1 MSATVFNHVLNRLEL
16 HSKKIY
22 KLLTALAITTLF
34 ITSFHFFGS
43 TQDDITT
50 TFRKEESGPSFLPS
64 REILRY
70 LKRERNIDQQY
81 HLYKDESGVELLDFN
96 REEIKVIQPEV
107 IDHIYENIDIYSV
120 DWSRFAYVLYATS
133 STAMCNA
140 MMMLSELK
148 RFGSRAKRVMIV
160 NREFLDEAT
169 NPKEYKSLT
178 TFAKDYDV
186 KLKPAGVIQVGGG
199 SSYWLSSFTKLLVFN
214 ETEYDRVIYMD
225 SDAVL
230 TRSHFDEL
238 FFLPPC
244 KIAVPTGYWLVKD
257 KLLREKLS
265 EKYNPN
271 DYGFKPLTKSQRRTK
286 VSQFVND
293 HINAFVDPE
302 SEHLPIQRAEFAAAL
317 DTVVNERNFYTNIY
331 NNLPSYPSI
340 DEFSLTNIVMVIQP
354 SAELYRR
361 VELALESRRENEF
374 DMDLVHY
381 HMFPLRKVLRHQVSN
396 SANNAPDLTF
406 GERLE
411 EIPELIILPHQVYG
425 TLTSELNIETSHYS
439 YLAEAHDQAFALQL
453 PDTVTRDPAY
463 YSIEGEDSP
472 GDTIF
477 QLSKYLHFSDH
488 PIPKPWHKLRLQ
500 AGYMAYRTRCPNHG
514 DFSATDDRV
523 KPSTQCEDCSAG
535 QHWEEAHRMFAK
547 QRKDIC
553 GLDQIDTTE
562 DMYSN
567 EIN

>member
-1 MSATVFNHVLNRLEL
+1 MSTEVFNDALGRLEL

-22 KLLTALAITTLF
+22 KLLTALAIATLF
-34 ITSFHFFGS
+34 ITSYHFFGS
-43 TQDDITT
+43 SQDDITT
-50 TFRKEESGPSFLPS
+50 AFRKEDSGLSFAPSKD
-64 REILRY
+64 ILRY
-70 LKRERNIDQQY
+70 LKKERNIDQQY
-81 HLYKDESGVELLDFN
+81 HLYKDESGIELLDFD
-96 REEIKVIQPEV
+96 REQIKVIHPEV
-107 IDHIYENIDIYSV
+107 IDHIYENIDINSV

-133 STAMCNA
+133 PTAMCNA

-148 RFGSRAKRVMIV
+148 RFGSKAELVMIV
-160 NREFLDEAT
+160 NREFLNETT
-169 NPKEYKSLT
+169 NPTEYKSLT
-178 TFAKDYDV
+178 TFAQDYDV
-186 KLKPAGVIQVGGG
+186 KLKPAGVIQVGG

-271 DYGFKPLTKSQRRTK
+271 DFGFKAMTKSQRQTK
-286 VSQFVND
+286 VSQFVSD
-293 HINAFVDPE
+293 HIYAFVDPV
-302 SEHLPIQRAEFAAAL
+302 SEHLPIQKAEFAAVL
-317 DTVVNERNFYTNIY
+317 DTAVNEKNLYTNIY
-331 NNLPSYPSI
+331 NNLPNYPSI

-361 VELALESRRENEF
+361 VELALENRKENEF

-381 HMFPLRKVLRHQVSN
+381 HMFPLRKVLRDQVSK
-396 SANNAPDLTF
+396 SADKSPDLTF

-425 TLTSELNIETSHYS
+425 TLTSELNRETSHYA

-453 PDTVTRDPAY
+453 PDTVTREPAY

-488 PIPKPWHKLRLQ
+488 PIPKPWHKQRPK
-500 AGYMAYRTRCPNHG
+500 AGYMAHRIRCPSHE
-514 DFSATDDRV
+514 DFSATDGRV
-523 KPSTQCEDCSAG
+523 KPNTQYRDCSAG

-547 QRKDIC
+547 QRKDTC
-553 GLDQIDTTE
+553 GLDQIDTSE